1 MKIIAKFTVTW
12 ILATLLILACV
23 VSAMGLSTEEPV
35 PAPDPDATSTVYYI
49 SDNPLSS
56 TYRQMLLNSGVVSN
70 CVLKYYDTTV
80 FMDSVSLLF
89 YAGEVFADLHDAYV
103 IFEMNYG
110 FQREILES
118 DQMPYVTSLLTA
130 LFSFLKQNNCEIMFI
145 CGTDESRFRRNDFN
159 AFLDY
164 VDIHVNTDIWQLF
177 ISNVFYL
184 ASDESLEDPFYGTT
198 LILDATFSMDE
209 HIDWD
214 RHWFI
219 REYLRTY
226 LRSRYHDWISAH
238 PGLTT
243 KQIMAHP
250 DINIKVLCHTE
261 GKTFYDIIQDEYID
275 TDDQEF
281 LHSIENDRI
290 FATGRTRSGTAYPE
304 EWIELMLGIRSDYQI
319 NFPIY
324 IYNADHYTCAKY
336 NATDVYLSGGPT
348 GMVNIMINFVSG
360 ANMNPYNN
368 YTGRCVVTHK
378 PLQQGPNGWMHDLGE
393 DYDIYGWDIFMYREN
408 HECYFRDEENSI
420 ITLSSL
426 SGD

>member
-1 MKIIAKFTVTW
+1 MKIIEKFTVTW

-145 CGTDESRFRRNDFN
+145 CGTDEMCFRVNDYN
-159 AFLDY
+159 SFLDY

-177 ISNVFYL
+177 IVNVFYI
-184 ASDESLEDPFYGTT
+184 ASEACSAEYQFYDTT
-198 LILDATFSMDE
+198 FILDASLSKNMETQREENTFYQS
-209 HIDWD
+209 I
-214 RHWFI
+214 
-219 REYLRTY
+219 LRTY
-226 LRSRYHDWISAH
+226 LRPAYYSWVAAH
-238 PGLTT
+238 PGGSTIEFLSDTNV
-243 KQIMAHP
+243 K
-250 DINIKVLCHTE
+250 LFCHTG
-261 GKTFYDIIQDEYID
+261 GKTFYDVLGDEYIH
-275 TDDQEF
+275 TEDQEF
-281 LHSIENDRI
+281 LNTIANDHI
-290 FATGRTRSGTAYPE
+290 YAIGTTWSGESSAQ
-304 EWIELMLGIRSDYQI
+304 EWIRLMLGIRNDYRI

-324 IYNADHYTCAKY
+324 VCNDNGVYCTEYEAI
-336 NATDVYLSGGPT
+336 DVYLSGWVT
-348 GMVNIMINFVSG
+348 GMTDVIIDFVSG
-360 ANMNPYNN
+360 ADMTPYDN
-368 YTGRCVVTHK
+368 YFGRCDVTHK
-378 PLQQGPNGWMHDLGE
+378 PLLQGADGWMRDLGE
-393 DYDIYGWDIFMYREN
+393 IFKVPGWYIYMDSETYK
-408 HECYFRDEENSI
+408 YFFGPDK
-420 ITLSSL
+420 L
-426 SGD
+426 